1 MYSLVQETI
10 ESLMRDLSD
19 AITERDDA
27 LKSNQLLTDKSE
39 SLIEALDNA
48 LEESKAKEESEVL
61 SKMCRASASIFI
73 LVACKGSGPFNLY
86 ILPRFR
92 VI

>member
-1 MYSLVQETI
+1 LFSLVQETI

-27 LKSNQLLTDKSE
+27 LKSNQLLTHKSE

-86 ILPRFR
+86 ILHRFR